1 MRNGGGVNRLF
12 VGGEGARYS
21 RLAHG
26 LCGRRAVT
34 DQDHPGDADF
44 APIRG
49 VRIPYVRPCTLR
61 LGGATLDV
69 VICNLS
75 AVGFYVT
82 FPGTS
87 TDVVPEM
94 GATARVSFRL
104 PDDPL
109 PVECDAVVVLRNVG
123 AQRERAALPPGCGL
137 RFTSL
142 STGDH
147 HRIGEL
153 VHDYRHSRHPR
164 TAVPR
169 PYSGLVRVSHVLPCR
184 LAGAHGTWD
193 GVLCNVSLTGAY
205 VVVAPLPR
213 GGETMQLTFVLSE
226 AHVVDVRAEVVWVN
240 ANDPQRAESLP
251 PGIGLR
257 FVHLKEADRAELER
271 LVADY
276 DALPRPAL

>member
-1 MRNGGGVNRLF
+1 
-12 VGGEGARYS
+12 
-21 RLAHG
+21 
-26 LCGRRAVT
+26 VT
-34 DQDHPGDADF
+34 DQDHPEDADF

-49 VRIPYVRPCTLR
+49 IRIPYVRPSTLR
-61 LGGATLDV
+61 LGGASLDA

-75 AVGFYVT
+75 AVGLYVT

-87 TDVVPEM
+87 TDVVPET
-94 GATARVSFRL
+94 GAVGRVSFRL
-104 PDDPL
+104 PEDPL
-109 PVECDAVVVLRNVG
+109 PVECDVVVVLRNVG

-164 TAVPR
+164 TSVPR
-169 PYSGLVRVSHVLPCR
+169 PYSGLVRVPHVLPCR
-184 LAGAHGTWD
+184 LAGAHDTRD

-205 VVVAPLPR
+205 VVVAPQPR
-213 GGETMQLTFVLSE
+213 GGETVRLAFALSE
-226 AHVVDVRAEVVWVN
+226 AHVVDVQAEVVWVN
-240 ANDPQRAESLP
+240 TKDPQRAESLP

-271 LVADY
+271 LVADH
-276 DALPRPAL
+276 DALPRQAL